1 MASILGFLTA
11 LSFIFIFI
19 QGISKLFNVD
29 LEKYTNIKFKSV
41 NTYAI
46 SIILISFIFNL
57 LFPQPSIN
65 RSLTE
70 NFSTETTTINEQNTN
85 TTLTEKTEPLNGT
98 TSTTIFLDKSE
109 TYYKVFNYD
118 LMELQENINN
128 LVIDNSS
135 SFVTGY
141 DRDEFGGWVDED
153 NDCQNTRAEILIDTS
168 EESVA
173 FRNIDNCVVGYGY
186 WYDPYTDEIYTDA
199 SNLDIDH
206 FVPLKNAY
214 VSGAY
219 LWNDSRKKE
228 YSNYRGYE
236 YHLIPVFK
244 SANREKSAYGPE
256 VWLPENED
264 FHCGYINIWVEIKTY
279 WGLTVNEKEYEK
291 ILEITSSC

>member
-1 MASILGFLTA
+1 MFNILGLLTA

-19 QGISKLFNVD
+19 QGISKLFDVD
-29 LEKYTNIKFKSV
+29 LEKYTNIKFKTA
-41 NTYAI
+41 NIYAI
-46 SIILISFIFNL
+46 SIIFISFIFNL
-57 LFPQPSIN
+57 LFPEVSDNISQIDN
-65 RSLTE
+65 L
-70 NFSTETTTINEQNTN
+70 STETTIINEQNTN
-85 TTLTEKTEPLNGT
+85 TTIVEKTEPFDET
-98 TSTTIFLDKSE
+98 TLTTNFPDNSE
-109 TYYKVFNYD
+109 TYYEVFNYD
-118 LMELQENINN
+118 LPELLENINN

-173 FRNIDNCVVGYGY
+173 FRNLDNCVVGYGY

-214 VSGAY
+214 ISGAY
-219 LWNDSRKKE
+219 LWDDSRKKE
-228 YSNYRGYE
+228 YSNYRGYQ

-291 ILEITSSC
+291 ILEIISSC

>member
-46 SIILISFIFNL
+46 SIILISFIFNF

-85 TTLTEKTEPLNGT
+85 TTLKEKTEPLNGT